1 MNINKWFA
9 AALTLVVS
17 CGGLRPS
24 SAAIVGPYTPD
35 ANTVHLWH
43 FDEAATTTWNAT
55 NRPWPQDAPGVL
67 NPWRLDQAYSD
78 STYQGGFMGGP
89 DTGYPGFG
97 GAGALR
103 IGGQRF
109 EFRKGRTMFG
119 TPPNGTT
126 QSTREN
132 SLGLLGSTAGPFTI
146 EGLIKPQQTG
156 AIIGCPSDDDPSQLT
171 VSLQNTLAN
180 PTFAI
185 GLPNSDNFTTTA
197 SIPGILPDTW
207 YHWAV
212 AFEGNNS
219 GGSPAYF
226 YWTKMED
233 SATTATLVQTFT
245 STSTQSYV
253 TEAFQIGHWQGGF
266 TGYIDQ
272 VRISNV
278 ARGSNDFAFAA
289 VPEPSTVAL
298 GGGLAVCGLVAAAI
312 RRRRR

>member
-1 MNINKWFA
+1 MHINKWFA
-9 AALTLVVS
+9 AALMLAVS
-17 CGGLRPS
+17 CCDLRPS
-24 SAAIVGPYTPD
+24 SAAIRSPYVAD

-43 FDEAATTTWNAT
+43 FDEPATTSWNAAD
-55 NRPWPQDAPGVL
+55 RPYPQDASGVL
-67 NPWRLDQAYSD
+67 NPWRLDQCYAD
-78 STYQGGFMGGP
+78 STYQGGFMAGP
-89 DTGYPGFG
+89 NTGYSGYG

-103 IGGQRF
+103 IGGDRF
-109 EFRKGRTMFG
+109 EFRKGRTMWG
-119 TPPNGTT
+119 APPNGTT

-132 SLGLLGSTAGPFTI
+132 SVGLLGSTTGPFTI

-156 AIIGCPSDDDPSQLT
+156 AIIGAPGDDDPSRLT

-212 AFEGNNS
+212 TFEGNNS
-219 GGSPAYF
+219 GGSPAKL

-245 STSTQSYV
+245 STRTQSY
-253 TEAFQIGHWQGGF
+253 
-266 TGYIDQ
+266 
-272 VRISNV
+272 
-278 ARGSNDFAFAA
+278 
-289 VPEPSTVAL
+289 
-298 GGGLAVCGLVAAAI
+298 
-312 RRRRR
+312 